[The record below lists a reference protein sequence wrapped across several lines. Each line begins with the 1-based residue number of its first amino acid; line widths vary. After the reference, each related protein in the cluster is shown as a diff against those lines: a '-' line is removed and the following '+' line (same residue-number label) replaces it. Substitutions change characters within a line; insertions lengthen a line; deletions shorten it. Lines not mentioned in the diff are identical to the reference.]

1 MMEDR
6 QYLPGEIRERI
17 KDLLKERNINQ
28 AELAESI
35 GCSESTLSRFLSGAV
50 NKLSDEKLIAIAKY
64 FCVSTD
70 FLLGLTDIPDR
81 KNFDI
86 EELGLSAGAAKA
98 LYTNKTT
105 SLVVN
110 ALLENK
116 SFPELA
122 QMIRQ
127 YAEGTLAAGYAVQNQ
142 MYSMLTAMLMGENAE
157 ASAAVK
163 ALRAPAY
170 QADLTHIQTA
180 FTKIVQQFREDNS
193 ARIEAARAV
202 TKEVMQKMIA
212 ELPKGEDLRT
222 VTPEQILD
230 AMTSTVR
237 GMDGVTE
244 EQLEE
249 FRKGVL
255 PLFLKPTE
263 DIEDVDSDK

>member
-1 MMEDR
+1 MEQ

-17 KDLLKERNINQ
+17 KDLLKERNVSQ
-28 AELAESI
+28 AELADRI
-35 GCSESTLSRFLSGAV
+35 GCAESTLSRFLSGAV
-50 NKLSDEKLIAIAKY
+50 NKLSDESLIAIAKY
-64 FCVSTD
+64 FGVSTD

-105 SLVVN
+105 ALVVN

-122 QMIRQ
+122 QMIRH
-127 YAEGTLAAGYAVQNQ
+127 YAEGTLAAGYAAQNQ

-157 ASAAVK
+157 AATEVK
-163 ALRAPAY
+163 ALRTPAY

-180 FTKIVQQFREDNS
+180 FTKIVQQLREDN
-193 ARIEAARAV
+193 AAKIEAARAV
-202 TKEVMQKMIA
+202 TKEVMQKMFA

-222 VTPEQILD
+222 VTPEQIVD
-230 AMTSTVR
+230 TMTATVR
-237 GMDGVTE
+237 GIDGVTE
-244 EQLEE
+244 EQLAE
-249 FRKGVL
+249 FQKGVL
-255 PLFLKPTE
+255 PLFQKTTG
-263 DIEDVDSDK
+263 DIEDAGADE